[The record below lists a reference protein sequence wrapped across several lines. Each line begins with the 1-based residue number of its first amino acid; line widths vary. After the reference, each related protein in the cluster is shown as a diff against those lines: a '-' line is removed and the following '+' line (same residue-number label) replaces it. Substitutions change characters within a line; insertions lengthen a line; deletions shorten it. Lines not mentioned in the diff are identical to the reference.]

1 MIKIKKIFFLIL
13 KSTIALVV
21 LLTLLLFF
29 YAAIFYEATDT
40 EIKVEENKI
49 INEEEKIIEKT
60 EEKKSDETKPEKKI
74 TEATQEKIEPKKI
87 NIPIKDGLFA
97 IVGDR
102 AITKSDI
109 VNEIKI
115 ILILNNESYSDDK
128 KDVLQKMAIKSSI
141 ERNIKQ
147 IEINKLSFLT
157 YKQEDFI
164 NEITRLANRINI
176 DVETLKNICASN
188 DLDFKIIEDQIKTQ
202 LLWNS
207 LIFNLYKDRLTIN
220 LEEIEEQLT
229 ILQEKKQ
236 PNEYL
241 ISEIIIKPT
250 GENNIETEIK
260 ELINKIKI
268 HGFEKVAKDL
278 SISKSAELG
287 GDLGWLNE
295 NAITEEYRN
304 KINKTPLGQ
313 ISEPIILQEGILF
326 FKVRDKRKIKMNV
339 EKEKDQLVWS
349 EKTKILNMHSASHYD
364 KLKRSVSIK
373 FLDE

>member
-1 MIKIKKIFFLIL
+1 MINIKKILFSIL
-13 KSTIALVV
+13 KYTIGLVV

-29 YAAIFYEATDT
+29 YAAIFYDPVDT
-40 EIKVEENKI
+40 ELKVEENKI
-49 INEEEKIIEKT
+49 TEEKEIKKT
-60 EEKKSDETKPEKKI
+60 EEKKLDEPNSQIETVEPK
-74 TEATQEKIEPKKI
+74 QEKIEPKKI
-87 NIPIKDGLFA
+87 KIPMKDGLFA

-102 AITKSDI
+102 AITNSDI

-147 IEINKLSFLT
+147 IEISKLSFLT
-157 YKQEDFI
+157 FKQEDFI

-188 DLDFKIIEDQIKTQ
+188 DLDFKLIEDQIKTE

-207 LIFNLYKDRLTIN
+207 LIFNLYKDKLTVN
-220 LEEIEEQLT
+220 VEEIEEQLT
-229 ILQEKKQ
+229 MLQKKKRL
-236 PNEYL
+236 NEYL
-241 ISEIIIKPT
+241 ISEIIIKPSE
-250 GENNIETEIK
+250 GSNIETVLK
-260 ELINKIKI
+260 ELINKIEI
-268 HGFEKVAKDL
+268 EGFEKVAKDL

-295 NAITEEYRN
+295 NSITKEYID
-304 KINKTPLGQ
+304 KINKTSLGQ
-313 ISEPIILQEGILF
+313 ISEPIILPEGILI
-326 FKVRDKRKIKMNV
+326 FKVRDKRKIKRNI
-339 EKEKDQLVWS
+339 EKEKDKLVWS